1 MAEHALLADVDGV
14 VVPTGHLIGGA
25 WVGAPTTF
33 ESRSPLDWDGMHL
46 ADVARGDAATA
57 DAAAAAAVEGFALAG
72 GLEVAL
78 TCDLLVAAEGVKLGI
93 PEVGVGLL
101 AAGGALMRLPR
112 RVPYQ
117 VAMKMALTADPIT
130 AEEAL
135 GHGLVVE
142 VTAKGGTVDAA
153 MALAER
159 IAENA
164 PLSVALSKQM
174 VLNQQG
180 LTEEEFWEM
189 QKPSMA
195 QVFRS
200 EDAIEGAT
208 AFAEKR
214 KPQWKGR

>member
-1 MAEHALLADVDGV
+1 M
-14 VVPTGHLIGGA
+14 
-25 WVGAPTTF
+25 
-33 ESRSPLDWDGMHL
+33 
-46 ADVARGDAATA
+46 
-57 DAAAAAAVEGFALAG
+57 
-72 GLEVAL
+72 
-78 TCDLLVAAEGVKLGI
+78 
-93 PEVGVGLL
+93 
-101 AAGGALMRLPR
+101 
-112 RVPYQ
+112 
-117 VAMKMALTADPIT
+117 
-130 AEEAL
+130 
-135 GHGLVVE
+135 VVE

-180 LTEEEFWEM
+180 LTEEEFWEG